1 MPKIWFYILSLFDNA
16 PNKVLV
22 GCIIQKRMYLFAT
35 ALKRARASGGI
46 LWSIPGRVG
55 STSSRLL
62 PPWFLFFFFFRLL
75 FEPSSNLGLSLILF
89 FFFLRF
95 FFFFLRFFFGESSV
109 DESPPK
115 ALFHENENCGRS
127 NLVVF
132 GLWKNTLW
140 VDCGEKPELG
150 ILLVKK
156 SVSLLEK
163 KLRYKKNC
171 FGNNYHYNW
180 LY

>member
-1 MPKIWFYILSLFDNA
+1 M
-16 PNKVLV
+16 LV
-22 GCIIQKRMYLFAT
+22 AYLFAT
-35 ALKRARASGGI
+35 ALKRARALGGI

-55 STSSRLL
+55 STSSLLL
-62 PPWFLFFFFFRLL
+62 PPCLLFFFFFRLL

-95 FFFFLRFFFGESSV
+95 FFFFRLFFF
-109 DESPPK
+109 DESFDDPSGSK
-115 ALFHENENCGRS
+115 ALFQENENWGRS

-156 SVSLLEK
+156 SVSLLN
-163 KLRYKKNC
+163 KKNQ
-171 FGNNYHYNW
+171 NIKID
-180 LY
+180 LEK